1 MKLSDIVKR
10 MKTYRGFNV
19 DSYIE
24 QKTALINKFFKDNN
38 LDSCVIGMSGGV
50 DSATVL
56 CLFDRASKQPGS
68 PFRCIYPLILPI
80 HGDGTTGQA
89 EAQRLAELQCKAL
102 DRGYRVVDLTP
113 VYKAYLRPFAS
124 SWANGQMASTIR
136 MPAFYYHAALIQ
148 SEGYRSIV
156 VGTTNRDEGSY
167 VGYYGKTS
175 DAMVDLQPIADIH
188 KSEVYQVAE
197 KLGVIEEIRKRPP
210 TGDIWSGETTEVT
223 MGAPYWF
230 LEMYLN
236 CLEEGMSSKLFL
248 ENSEELD
255 LYHRYQESIE
265 KLHTKNAH
273 KYKVGM
279 PSYFIDCMPRRI
291 PNGW

>member
-1 MKLSDIVKR
+1 MKLARLVEH
-10 MKTYRGFNV
+10 MKSVRGFNV
-19 DSYIE
+19 DVYIDK
-24 QKTALINKFFKDNN
+24 KTDLINKFFRDNN

-56 CLFDRASKQPGS
+56 CLLNHASNKKDS
-68 PFRCIYPLILPI
+68 PIKLIYPLILPI
-80 HGDGTTGQA
+80 HGNGTTGQD
-89 EAQRLAELQCKAL
+89 EAQRLAELQCNVVVGGFK
-102 DRGYRVVDLTP
+102 VVDLTP
-113 VYKAYLRPFAS
+113 VYKAYLKPS
-124 SWANGQMASTIR
+124 VDPWANGQMASTLR
-136 MPAFYYHAALIQ
+136 MPAFYYYAAIIQ

-188 KSEVYQVAE
+188 KSEVYQVAK
-197 KLGVIEEIRKRPP
+197 KLGVLEEICKRPP
-210 TGDIWSGETTEVT
+210 TGDIWSGETSETT

-236 CLEEGMSSKLFL
+236 CLEHNSSFKCSLDDK
-248 ENSEELD
+248 EELD
-255 LYHRYQESIE
+255 LYCKYVESIE
-265 KLHTKNAH
+265 NLHAKNAH

-279 PSYFIDCMPRRI
+279 PAHFIDCMPRRI
-291 PNGW
+291 PGGW